1 MTFQYQLGKEM
12 VTKPY
17 QNFDPKTERLFWSQ
31 VEILYLFIVLGFLK
45 NFHITT
51 RRFFALEKTYC
62 LIFKNETSQELKIK
76 YAMNVYMVLS
86 FL

>member
-17 QNFDPKTERLFWSQ
+17 QNRETLFWSQ